1 MKPVAIVGAG
11 VLVSVLAVTV
21 WPTRWKTEV
30 GAIGGQSVTLR
41 TDRLSGEVQYLSAR
55 GWRPVAEAAQ
65 AGDVKP
71 CTPDQLAKA
80 KENPYILSF
89 CKS

>member
-1 MKPVAIVGAG
+1 MNMVKVV
-11 VLVSVLAVTV
+11 VLSLTLFSAAVFV

-30 GAIGGQSVTLR
+30 GAIAGQNVTLR

-55 GWRPVAEAAQ
+55 GWRPVSEAAQ